1 LEQRS
6 PFDSLYFYGSDQP
19 IHISY
24 GTQHKRNIWAFTEEG
39 TPTKQGIE
47 EWMEIARQ
55 AKLQLEHN

>member
-1 LEQRS
+1 
-6 PFDSLYFYGSDQP
+6 LYFYGSDQP